1 MAQMIPS
8 TPPDFHGSHG
18 EERVFRAL
26 RRLPDT
32 LVVIHSFRWLH
43 PGNIRL
49 LTRHIGAQGEG
60 DFVLFDPSNG
70 VMVVEV
76 KGGEIWCERG
86 EWRQKNRRT
95 GHVDVIYPETQA
107 SNTMHRI
114 RAELLEKVP
123 DASGLLFCYAVWF
136 PDGAVPRTNLPMNY
150 HPDMT
155 LDSEDITRPEAAI
168 NRAFHYWHS
177 MFPHLRHAEM
187 PPAPKVLAALAPTLS
202 IVRSVR
208 QTLDE
213 REEQLVQL
221 TREQTRVVQ
230 FLDEQQHAAIIGAA
244 GTGKTLLAV
253 EKARRLASP
262 SEPVLFLCYNSAL
275 REHLE
280 THHAQP
286 NVRYLTFHGFARD
299 LMGPQGSL
307 EDAVKSLLEH
317 LTDGG
322 DLPYLHVVI
331 DEGQDFERDWLEFL
345 RYRFS
350 EGSFYVFYDR
360 HQAIQGEMD
369 TRWLD
374 EIPCRLVLTRN
385 CRNTD
390 QIAKLTYRARGI
402 KAAPM
407 VGIEGPQPVLHNA
420 TDTADAVEIA
430 AALVKAACGQHQT
443 PAHEVAI
450 LTLETLADRSPWH
463 LDRIGGQR
471 TADTPQLNRL
481 TVATVR
487 RFKGLEATLVIVV
500 DVDFAHAVEDE
511 WRRRLYV
518 ACSRARHAVHII
530 TCMQES
536 DLGEPLRALA
546 GTDKVR
552 PSWRALCR
560 QLGVRQ
566 GGGTLDP
573 FN

>member
-1 MAQMIPS
+1 MIPT

-18 EERVFRAL
+18 EDRVFRAL
-26 RRLPDT
+26 RTLPDSY
-32 LVVIHSFRWLH
+32 VIIHSLRWLH
-43 PGNIRL
+43 PGNVGL
-49 LTRHIGAQGEG
+49 LTRNIGAQGEG
-60 DFVLFDPSNG
+60 DFVLYEPSIG

-76 KGGEIWCERG
+76 KGGEIWCELG

-114 RAELLEKVP
+114 RAEVLKKVP
-123 DASGLLFCYAVWF
+123 EAGGLLFCHAVWF

-155 LDSEDITRPEAAI
+155 LDSEDITRPDAAI
-168 NRAFHYWHS
+168 TRAFHYWHS
-177 MFPHLRHAEM
+177 MFPHLRQSTK
-187 PPAPKVLAALAPTLS
+187 PPAKKILDALAPTLS

-208 QTLDE
+208 QALDE

-221 TREQTRVVQ
+221 TREQARVVQ

-262 SEPVLFLCYNSAL
+262 SEPVLFLCFNAAL

-280 THHAQP
+280 AHHAQP

-307 EDAVKSLLEH
+307 EDAVQSLLVH
-317 LTDGG
+317 LTDKGTI
-322 DLPYLHVVI
+322 PYSHVVI

-350 EGSFYVFYDR
+350 DGSFYVFYDR

-369 TRWLD
+369 MRWLD

-390 QIAKLTYRARGI
+390 PIAKLAYRARGI
-402 KAAPM
+402 VPATTM
-407 VGIEGPQPVLHNA
+407 GIDGPQPVLHNA
-420 TDTADAVEIA
+420 TDTADAVRIA
-430 AALVKAACGQHQT
+430 AELVRAGCAQHQI
-443 PAHEVAI
+443 PAHEIAV
-450 LTLETLADRSPWH
+450 LTLETLNKQSPWQI
-463 LDRIGGQR
+463 DRIGDQR
-471 TADTPQLNRL
+471 TADKPQPNHV

-530 TCMQES
+530 TCTHES
-536 DLGEPLRALA
+536 DLKEPLRAFA

-552 PSWRALCR
+552 PSWRWLSR
-560 QLGVRQ
+560 HLGIRL
-566 GGGTLDP
+566 GGGNLDP